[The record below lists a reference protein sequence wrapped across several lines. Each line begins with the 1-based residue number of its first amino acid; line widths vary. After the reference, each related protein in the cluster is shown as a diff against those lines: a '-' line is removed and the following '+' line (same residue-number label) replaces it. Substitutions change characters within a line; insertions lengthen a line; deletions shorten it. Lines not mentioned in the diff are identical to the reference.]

1 MAEVGRRS
9 RFCVAAVASLLLL
22 LAFAGSAA
30 AAESL
35 YWDNAEAGVP
45 AAEQFGWMNL
55 ATGFGGSLSAGSLS
69 LENPSGM
76 AYDSATGRLYVAD
89 SDHSRIVWIAVDGS
103 GSGVLDVGAA
113 PIEFPEGIAIDPRTQ
128 TAYWANSGEID
139 SIGWA
144 RLDGSGGGQLN
155 TSGTVKLLANPHALT
170 IDVAK
175 ERVYWAVGNG
185 GEGAIE
191 WASLAGTGGAELG
204 LPNPAI
210 GEPAGLAIDEAAERI
225 YWLSKHPD
233 IEGLDLDSADQ
244 AAVDHTGAP
253 MNEAMGQMAFDPG
266 SGRFYWANFEAT
278 TPTDGFGTT
287 TLAPGGA
294 HGITP
299 NAAPVDG
306 PRDVLVLKSPEGTS
320 APQVT
325 LAGLTLTC
333 SQGAW
338 AGDSPGSSI
347 YRAPMNFAYQWTLN
361 GQPLSGATGPV
372 TQATVSGSYACT
384 VTASNPQGSAS
395 QTSAPAPISLA
406 PGATLPPPLLNL
418 IYPPRKLVTV
428 RAGQA
433 ATLPI
438 GLLNAATTDSRPI
451 TVCGARP
458 SKRAKRDLV
467 APPCDKVGVVKA
479 GRKAS
484 AKLRVKTR
492 KSAIGLYE
500 LRVRAKGFGVA
511 PIMVRLK
518 VLPSAR

>member
-1 MAEVGRRS
+1 MAEARRRS
-9 RFCVAAVASLLLL
+9 LFCVAALASLLLF
-22 LAFAGSAA
+22 LALAGSAS

-35 YWDNAEAGVP
+35 YWDNAEVGVP

-55 ATGFGGSLSAGSLS
+55 ATGFGGALSAGSQS
-69 LENPSGM
+69 LEDPTGM

-89 SDHSRIVWIAVDGS
+89 TNHSRIVWFAVDG
-103 GSGVLDVGAA
+103 GASGVLDVGAA

-128 TAYWANSGEID
+128 TAYWANSGESD

-144 RLDGSGGGQLN
+144 HLDGSGGGQLN
-155 TSGTVKLLANPHALT
+155 TSGTNTHLSMPHALT

-175 ERVYWAVGNG
+175 ERVYWAVGDG
-185 GEGAIE
+185 GEGAIQ
-191 WASLAGTGGAELG
+191 WASLANTGGAELG

-210 GEPAGLAIDEAAERI
+210 GEPVGLAVDEGVERI
-225 YWLSKHPD
+225 YWLSKQPD
-233 IEGLDLDSADQ
+233 IEGVDLDSADQ

-253 MNEAMGQMAFDPG
+253 LHEPTGQMAFDPG
-266 SGRFYWANFEAT
+266 SGRFYWANSDAT
-278 TPTDGFGTT
+278 TPTEGFGTT
-287 TLAPGGA
+287 TLASGGA

-333 SQGAW
+333 SQGGW
-338 AGDSPGSSI
+338 AGDLPGSSI
-347 YRAPMNFAYQWTLN
+347 YRAPMSFAYQWTLN

-372 TQATVSGSYACT
+372 TNATVSGSYACT

-406 PGATLPPPLLNL
+406 PGATFAPLLNL

-438 GLLNAATTDSRPI
+438 GLLNGATTDSRPI

-467 APPCDKVGVVKA
+467 APRCDKVGVVKA

-492 KSAIGLYE
+492 KSAAGLYK
-500 LRVRAKGFGVA
+500 LRVRAKGLGVA